1 MLDCVNMLSNWD
13 FPALGAPTIATS
25 KRRFSLFVSAD
36 EDSGRIES
44 GDRHDLVETKEKER
58 RTRRFI
64 VVVANEKAND
74 ENQKTIIV
82 MFRWRQKPEPSFSMH
97 SKVIVVDNS
106 KGRG

>member
-25 KRRFSLFVSAD
+25 KRRFSLLVSAD

-64 VVVANEKAND
+64 VMVANEKAND
-74 ENQKTIIV
+74 ENKKRSFI
-82 MFRWRQKPEPSFSMH
+82 RWRQKPEPSFSMH

>member
-25 KRRFSLFVSAD
+25 KRRFSLLVSAD

-74 ENQKTIIV
+74 ENQKTICSLEAETRAFI
-82 MFRWRQKPEPSFSMH
+82 FHAQQGHCR
-97 SKVIVVDNS
+97 
-106 KGRG
+106 